1 MCLLLGKNIGRYIFL
16 DPHIMP
22 CGSDDLPSCVHST
35 LDSPGSQRLWF
46 GQGDPIPAGR
56 FPRPVALPS
65 SKTGDYG
72 AKLVWDKLG
81 SQRWFLPFY
90 IVENI

>member
-1 MCLLLGKNIGRYIFL
+1 
-16 DPHIMP
+16 MP
-22 CGSDDLPSCVHST
+22 CRSDDLPSRVHSA

-46 GQGDPIPAGR
+46 GQWDPISAGI

-90 IVENI
+90 IVEKI